1 MGKVRIFSSA
11 NDLVLPQNH
20 KVGQGSV
27 PQKSYRVAQQ
37 VPDRDNS
44 KNRLKKYILGWNGIS
59 NEVAKS

>member
-1 MGKVRIFSSA
+1 MGKVRIFSLA

-37 VPDRDNS
+37 VPERDEA
-44 KNRLKKYILGWNGIS
+44 KNRHKPQNTKNLVKLC
-59 NEVAKS
+59 